1 MQKGQPRLCKLEL
14 VCGVYLDQGK
24 RIFQVAESIDDL
36 SCEILAKQFGP
47 DAVMHVGYSTVQA
60 MIPSLLTFARMAKCD
75 YLEINCKKGH
85 GSYKWLRVRR

>member
-14 VCGVYLDQGK
+14 VCGIYRDKGK
-24 RIFQVAESIDDL
+24 RIFQVAENIDNL

-47 DAVMHVGYSTVQA
+47 DAVMHVGYSTVKA

-85 GSYKWLRVRR
+85 GGYRFIKVRR